1 MAKKKQLA
9 AIIHLGSERV
19 TMQLI
24 EYTDLYAVTILDEAS
39 QTVRLG
45 EETFKTG
52 RISTE
57 TMRALIDIL
66 KGFRRLMKDY
76 GIKDYVLEATTAV
89 REARN
94 RTFFLDQV
102 LVKTGFVMDVIN
114 LPQEIFRKIASLS
127 YHLESHKKKVEHKGG
142 HLLVDLSSGA
152 MGFTYVRRGEMEY
165 QQNLHVGL
173 IRMKE
178 YFTRNE
184 QSSIH
189 FGEALREYIRAN
201 LFPVM
206 QELENKP
213 VESMF
218 ISGVESSYLPRILK
232 KKPDKKGLIKV
243 GAGDLEEILLR
254 LRSLSPRQL
263 TKVYALS
270 EEEADLVLP
279 AATLYEELIRALYIA
294 RQKDPAFMAYMQS
307 IQMSQIR
314 GVARRFGTNL
324 VHVGLVADLCEA
336 IFKTVAKSEGLDGA
350 DLHLLRAAAL
360 LHGVG
365 KFFSLRAGKLYNYE
379 LIQATD
385 FLGFGPDAQQ
395 TIASV
400 SYLFSLP
407 SPDALSP
414 EAYDR
419 EISAT
424 PAVAKLAAILRLA
437 DALDVSRK
445 QKITGCRTV
454 MKENQFRVIVTSR
467 EDLSLE
473 RWTFEKQS
481 GFFEEVFGLTP
492 ILEQVE
498 R

>member
-57 TMRALIDIL
+57 TMQALIDIL

-243 GAGDLEEILLR
+243 GAGDLEEMIR
-254 LRSLSPRQL
+254 AAGSSF
-263 TKVYALS
+263 VYIVTNRFI
-270 EEEADLVLP
+270 DG
-279 AATLYEELIRALYIA
+279 IRALYIA

-314 GVARRFGTNL
+314 GVARRFGSNL

-336 IFKTVAKSEGLDGA
+336 IFETVAKSEGLDGA

-454 MKENQFRVIVTSR
+454 MKENQFRIIVTSR

>member
-152 MGFTYVRRGEMEY
+152 VGFTYVRRGEMEY

-232 KKPDKKGLIKV
+232 KS
-243 GAGDLEEILLR
+243 R
-254 LRSLSPRQL
+254 
-263 TKVYALS
+263 TKRALS
-270 EEEADLVLP
+270 RLGQG
-279 AATLYEELIRALYIA
+279 TLRKSSCAL
-294 RQKDPAFMAYMQS
+294 
-307 IQMSQIR
+307 
-314 GVARRFGTNL
+314 
-324 VHVGLVADLCEA
+324 
-336 IFKTVAKSEGLDGA
+336 
-350 DLHLLRAAAL
+350 
-360 LHGVG
+360 
-365 KFFSLRAGKLYNYE
+365 
-379 LIQATD
+379 
-385 FLGFGPDAQQ
+385 
-395 TIASV
+395 
-400 SYLFSLP
+400 
-407 SPDALSP
+407 
-414 EAYDR
+414 
-419 EISAT
+419 
-424 PAVAKLAAILRLA
+424 
-437 DALDVSRK
+437 
-445 QKITGCRTV
+445 
-454 MKENQFRVIVTSR
+454 
-467 EDLSLE
+467 
-473 RWTFEKQS
+473 
-481 GFFEEVFGLTP
+481 EVFP
-492 ILEQVE
+492 PAS
-498 R
+498 